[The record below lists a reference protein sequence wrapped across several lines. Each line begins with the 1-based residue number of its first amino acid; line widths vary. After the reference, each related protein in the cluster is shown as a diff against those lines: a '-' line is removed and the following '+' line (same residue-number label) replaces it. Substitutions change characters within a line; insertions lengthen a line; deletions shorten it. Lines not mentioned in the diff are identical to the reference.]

1 MILTAQRLSA
11 HPYGLLT
18 KVRPAAATV
27 ASVKRA
33 VIAVFL
39 AAAALPSLAAAGPI
53 QTAVFSP
60 GNDPLAFERMHDAG
74 ATVARINVP
83 WAQVAPGRRRQPS
96 GFRPA
101 DPADPAYTWSSIDDQ
116 VKLAVEHRLKPLL
129 TVFDAPLW
137 AQKDEPHPTSM
148 GPYSIGSW
156 RPEPAPLEAF
166 AHAVATRYGG
176 SFAGLPRVRYWE
188 VWDEPNLSQYLSPQ
202 LEDGKL
208 VSPDIYRGLVNSF
221 AAGVHGVHA
230 DNIVAAGSLSAFS
243 FLTPYGRLGIAPM
256 VFMRRLLC
264 MSAGASP
271 KPTCNQTVSF
281 DAWSHH
287 PWTSGGPTHHASE
300 KDDVSL
306 GDLHEMHRLL
316 DAAIQAGH
324 VRSRVP
330 VQFWITEFGWDTRP
344 PDPHPEAAPIALQ
357 SRWVAETLYRA
368 WKEGVSL
375 FTWLVLWDRPYP
387 ASALQSGLYSLNGA
401 DFRDAVPKS
410 TFWAFRFPFVAYRAD
425 KRVSLWGRTP
435 YGRPGRVAVQQRT
448 STRWRWVGAFKA
460 GSDGIFSG
468 QVRYRPLPKPSK
480 PAGSQS
486 RGPSTYHDLVVSG
499 APTSYWRLDERSGS
513 TAVDSMHA
521 DNGTFTGDVRL
532 GQRGSLPGSTGIG
545 LNGTNAR
552 VKLGKVT
559 NAHSVELW
567 VKTRSLSDRAAFS
580 NRNDQHAFLFFGMGG
595 GLTFSFD
602 DYAIRTVPVA
612 NGQWHHLVYTYDSTT
627 STGRVYVDGRLQSFA
642 VYPRR
647 EGGAE
652 ASIGYDA
659 SLKTF
664 FKGQVDEVAVYPY
677 PLTAEQ
683 VRTHYLASGRR
694 IASSVAPGML
704 RAVEQRSG
712 IPSLPFSLQRPRDR
726 FVLPF
731 GGGGPANG

>member
-1 MILTAQRLSA
+1 MILTAPTLPA
-11 HPYGLLT
+11 HAYRLLT
-18 KVRPAAATV
+18 NERLAVATV
-27 ASVKRA
+27 ESVKRA

-39 AAAALPSLAAAGPI
+39 AAAAPSVATAGPLR
-53 QTAVFSP
+53 TAVFASD
-60 GNDPLAFERMHDAG
+60 GAPLTLERIHNAG
-74 ATVARINVP
+74 ATVVRINLA
-83 WAQVAPGRRRQPS
+83 WAEVAPATLSPD
-96 GFRPA
+96 FRAA
-101 DPADPAYTWSSIDDQ
+101 DPADPAYDWGEVDRQI
-116 VKLAVEHRLKPLL
+116 KAAVAHGLQPLL
-129 TVFDAPLW
+129 TVISAPTW
-137 AQKDEPHPTSM
+137 AQKDEPHPTHL
-148 GPYSIGSW
+148 GPYPINSW
-156 RPEPAPLEAF
+156 RPSPANLASF
-166 AHAVATRYGG
+166 ARAAAIRYGG

-202 LEDGKL
+202 LENNRV
-208 VSPDIYRGLVNSF
+208 VSPDTYRSLVNAF
-221 AAGVHGVHA
+221 ANEAHAVHQ
-230 DNIVAAGSLSAFS
+230 DNVVAAGSLSAFS

-256 VFMRRLLC
+256 LFMRRLLC
-264 MSAGASP
+264 MSTGANP

-316 DAAIQAGH
+316 NAAIQAGH

-357 SRWVAETLYRA
+357 SRWVAEALYHA

-375 FTWLVLWDRPYP
+375 FTWLVLRDRPYP
-387 ASALQSGLYSLNGA
+387 SSALQSGLYSLNGD

-410 TFWAFRFPFVAYRAD
+410 TFRAFRFPFVAYRAG
-425 KRVSLWGRTP
+425 KRISLWGRTP
-435 YGRPGRVAVQQRT
+435 YGRAGRVAVQQRT

-468 QVRYRPLPKPSK
+468 QVRYRPLPKRSK
-480 PAGSQS
+480 PTPSHS
-486 RGPSTYHDLVVSG
+486 RGPSTYRDLVVSG

-513 TAVDSMHA
+513 TAEDSVHA
-521 DNGTFTGDVRL
+521 DSGTFTGGVQL
-532 GQRGSLPGSTGIG
+532 GLRGALPGSTGIG

-580 NRNDQHAFLFFGMGG
+580 DRNTGHAFLFFGTSG

-602 DYAIRTVPVA
+602 DYAIRTVAVA

-627 STGRVYVDGRLQSFA
+627 STGKVYVDGKLQSFA

-647 EGGAE
+647 EGGAD

-664 FKGQVDEVAVYPY
+664 FKGQVDELAVYPY

-683 VRTHYLASGRR
+683 VRSHYAASGRT
-694 IASSVAPGML
+694 ITPSVAPGML
-704 RAVEQRSG
+704 RAIEQRSG
-712 IPSLPFSLQRPRDR
+712 ISSLPFSLQVPPDR
-726 FVLPF
+726 YVLPF
-731 GGGGPANG
+731 GGGGPGFR